1 MKRGMDQKEITLATL
16 ANMVEGVVVGDLE
29 TPVTNLADLESAGPG
44 DITFLAQKQHIGKL
58 SSGKASACIV
68 PHDLEGF
75 DIPAIKVENPILA
88 ATIIHNFFL
97 KKPYRAGGIH
107 HSAHIGSGCQVP
119 ADITIGPM
127 VVLGDHVTLGE
138 RVILE
143 SGVVLGD
150 GVTVGSD
157 SKICANVTV
166 QKNCLIGSRVIIAS
180 GTVVGSDGFGYV
192 PDAQGNHIKR
202 PHVGN
207 VEIEDDVE
215 IGANVCIDR
224 ATFGSTLIRK
234 GTKIDNLVQ
243 VAHNV
248 EIGEKSLIISQT
260 GIAGSAKL
268 GNGVIISGQVAIKD
282 HVELG
287 DGVIAAGKS
296 GITSSH
302 KAGSVISGFP
312 AMPHKEWLRATIA
325 YPHLPQVIKDIR
337 KLMKKI
343 DLMEG
348 KMNTEKENRND

>member
-1 MKRGMDQKEITLATL
+1 MDQKDITLATL
-16 ANMVEGVVVGDLE
+16 ANMVEGVVVGDID
-29 TPVTNLADLESAGPG
+29 TPIKNLADLDSAGSG
-44 DITFLAQKQHIGKL
+44 DITFLAKKQHIGKL
-58 SSGKASACIV
+58 SSGKASACII

-75 DIPAIKVENPILA
+75 DIPAIKVKNPILA

-97 KKPYRAGGIH
+97 KKPYSSGGIH
-107 HSAHIGSGCQVP
+107 HSAHIGSGCHVP

-127 VVLGDHVTLGE
+127 VVLGDHVTLGD

-143 SGVVLGD
+143 PGVILREGVVI
-150 GVTVGSD
+150 GSD

-166 QKNCLIGSRVIIAS
+166 QNNCLIGSRVIIAS

-192 PDAQGNHIKR
+192 HDAQGNHIKR
-202 PHVGN
+202 PHVGI

-248 EIGEKSLIISQT
+248 EIGEKSLIIAQT

-287 DGVIAAGKS
+287 DGVIAAGRS
-296 GITSSH
+296 GITSNH
-302 KAGSVISGFP
+302 KAGAVISGLP
-312 AMPHKEWLRATIA
+312 AMPHKEWLRATMAFPRI
-325 YPHLPQVIKDIR
+325 PQVIKDLR

-343 DLMEG
+343 DLMEE
-348 KMNTEKENRND
+348 KMNSDKENRND

>member
-1 MKRGMDQKEITLATL
+1 MDQKETTLATL
-16 ANMVEGVVVGDLE
+16 ATMVEGVVVGDLD
-29 TPVTNLADLESAGPG
+29 TPITNLTDLESAGPG
-44 DITFLAQKQHIGKL
+44 DITFLAKKQHIEKL
-58 SSGKASACIV
+58 SSGKASACII
-68 PHDLEGF
+68 PHDIEGL
-75 DIPAIKVENPILA
+75 DIPAIKVKNPILA

-97 KKPYRAGGIH
+97 KKPYSAGGIH
-107 HSAHIGSGCQVP
+107 HSAHIGSGCHVP
-119 ADITIGPM
+119 ADITIGPL

-138 RVILE
+138 RVTLE
-143 SGVVLGD
+143 AGVVLGN

-192 PDAQGNHIKR
+192 HDNRGNHIKR

-287 DGVIAAGKS
+287 DGVIVAGKS
-296 GITSSH
+296 GVTSSH
-302 KAGSVISGFP
+302 EAGAVISGFP
-312 AMPHKEWLRATIA
+312 AMPHKDWLRATIA
-325 YPHLPQVIKDIR
+325 YPHLPQVIKDLR
-337 KLMKKI
+337 KLMKKN

-348 KMNTEKENRND
+348 KMNSEKENRND

>member
-1 MKRGMDQKEITLATL
+1 MDQKETTLATL

-29 TPVTNLADLESAGPG
+29 TLITNLADLESAGPG
-44 DITFLAQKQHIGKL
+44 DITFLAKKQHIEKL

-68 PHDLEGF
+68 PCDIEGI
-75 DIPAIKVENPILA
+75 DIPAIKVKNSILA

-97 KKPYRAGGIH
+97 KKSYTAGGIH
-107 HSAHIGSGCQVP
+107 HSAHIGTGCHVP
-119 ADITIGPM
+119 ADVTIGPM
-127 VVLGDHVTLGE
+127 VVLGDHVKLGD
-138 RVILE
+138 RVTLE
-143 SGVVLGD
+143 SGVILGD
-150 GVTVGSD
+150 GVAVGSD

-166 QKNCLIGSRVIIAS
+166 RKNCLIGNRVIIAS

-192 PDAQGNHIKR
+192 HDEQGNHIKR

-207 VEIEDDVE
+207 VHIEDDVE
-215 IGANVCIDR
+215 IGANACIDR
-224 ATFGSTLIRK
+224 ATFGTTLIRK

-243 VAHNV
+243 IAHNV
-248 EIGEKSLIISQT
+248 EIGEKSLIIAQT

-287 DGVIAAGKS
+287 DGVIAAGRS

-302 KAGSVISGFP
+302 EAGAVISGFP
-312 AMPHKEWLRATIA
+312 AIPHKEWLRATMA
-325 YPHLPQVIKDIR
+325 FPHLPQVIKDLR

-343 DLMEG
+343 DLLEG
-348 KMNTEKENRND
+348 KINREKENRND